1 MWRIHCRLRECIV
14 KILWMRSCPIN
25 VAWRAFR
32 ARVLPAL
39 LAAALLLTLARF
51 DVPPPADRD
60 SNLDRMLAGKQFDF
74 AGWWLAAIAAKIGHE
89 FILPQN
95 SMTER
100 DQIEF
105 VREYARQITAYQQLE
120 NKITRAFVDPNN
132 KDPQGSTAGLR
143 AERQD
148 LRNWLNAR
156 QNLAEAIIQEQVES
170 VLREEGFA
178 LGGQVMPP
186 LRFRF
191 TELPDLLIVSRRDR
205 IERIAS
211 RELATGLP
219 VDEQD
224 RIESDVDKRFDVSSI
239 VEPIGG
245 LGAYPTML
253 PETPAMLW
261 LLGVAGHEWVHNY
274 FLYMIAPIGWNYG
287 DDPQARIMNE
297 TAAVI
302 AEREIRRRVAERY
315 YPELLEALAQEEK
328 VASITSDVAVDPSP
342 PKFDFRKEMRETRLR
357 VDELLAQGKIDEA
370 ERYMEQR
377 RQVFVQNGH
386 LIRKLNQAYF
396 AFHGAY
402 NADPGGSPAAGKD
415 PVGPAVQQLRDRSA
429 SMGDFLRSM
438 AGVQNFEDLQS
449 RLK

>member
-1 MWRIHCRLRECIV
+1 MMVR
-14 KILWMRSCPIN
+14 PIN
-25 VAWRAFR
+25 HAWRVFR
-32 ARVLPAL
+32 LRVLPVL
-39 LAAALLLTLARF
+39 LAAGLILTLMRF

-74 AGWWLAAIAAKIGHE
+74 AGWWLAAVAAKIGHE
-89 FILPQN
+89 LHVPQN
-95 SMTER
+95 GMTE
-100 DQIEF
+100 QQQVEF
-105 VREYARQITAYQQLE
+105 VREYARQVTVYQQVE

-132 KDPQGSTAGLR
+132 TDPQGSTTGLQ
-143 AERQD
+143 AERQAVRD
-148 LRNWLNAR
+148 WLNAR

-178 LGGQVMPP
+178 AGGQVVPP

-191 TELPDLLIVSRRDR
+191 TELPDLLVISRRDR
-205 IERIAS
+205 IERISS

-219 VDEQD
+219 VDAQD
-224 RIESDVDKRFDVSSI
+224 RIENEVDERFDVSSI

-253 PETPAMLW
+253 PETPALLW

-274 FLYMIAPIGWNYG
+274 FLYMLAPIGWNYA
-287 DDPQARIMNE
+287 DDPHARIMNE

-302 AEREIRRRVAERY
+302 AERDIRKRVAERF
-315 YPELLEALAQEEK
+315 YPDLLDALNDRESLT
-328 VASITSDVAVDPSP
+328 ASIASDIAATSDA
-342 PKFDFRKEMRETRLR
+342 PKFDFRKEMRETRQR
-357 VDELLAQGKIDEA
+357 TDEFLAQGKIEA
-370 ERYMEQR
+370 AESYMEQR
-377 RQVFVQNGH
+377 RQLFVQNGY

-415 PVGPAVQQLRDRSA
+415 PVGPAVQEMRDRSA
-429 SMGDFLRSM
+429 SMGDFLRTM
-438 AGVQNFEDLQS
+438 ASVQNFDDLQR
-449 RLK
+449 RLR

>member
-1 MWRIHCRLRECIV
+1 MTV
-14 KILWMRSCPIN
+14 RSIKA
-25 VAWRAFR
+25 AWRVFR
-32 ARVLPAL
+32 LRVLPAL
-39 LAAALLLTLARF
+39 IAAGLLLTLARF

-60 SNLDRMLAGKQFDF
+60 SNLDRLLAGQQFDF
-74 AGWWLAAIAAKIGHE
+74 AGWWLGAMAAKIGHE

-95 SMTER
+95 SMTEAQ
-100 DQIEF
+100 QIAF
-105 VREYARQITAYQQLE
+105 VREFAKQVAAYQQIE
-120 NKITRAFVDPNN
+120 AKITRAFVDPNN
-132 KDPQGSTAGLR
+132 ADPQGSTAGLR
-143 AERQD
+143 AQRQAIRD
-148 LRNWLNAR
+148 WLTAR
-156 QNLAEAIIQEQVES
+156 QNLAEAVVQEQVEG

-178 LGGQVMPP
+178 VGGQVLPP

-191 TELPDLLIVSRRDR
+191 TDLPDLLVISRRDR

-211 RELATGLP
+211 RELTTGLP

-224 RIESDVDKRFDVSSI
+224 RIEREVDKRFNVSSI

-253 PETPAMLW
+253 PETSALLW

-274 FLYMIAPIGWNYG
+274 FLSTLAPIGWNYE
-287 DDPQARIMNE
+287 DDPPSRIMNE

-302 AEREIRRRVAERY
+302 AEREIRQRVAQRY
-315 YPELLEALAQEEK
+315 YPDLLDAIRPAQTTPAQPGVTPK
-328 VASITSDVAVDPSP
+328 SAP

-357 VDELLAQGKIDEA
+357 ADELLAQGKIDEA

-377 RQVFVQNGH
+377 RQVFVQNGYF
-386 LIRKLNQAYF
+386 IRKLNQAYF

-415 PVGPAVQQLRDRSA
+415 PVGPAVQQMRDRSA
-429 SMGDFLRSM
+429 SLGDFLRSM
-438 AGVQNFEDLQS
+438 ATVQDFEDLQR
-449 RLK
+449 RLE

>member
-1 MWRIHCRLRECIV
+1 M
-14 KILWMRSCPIN
+14 
-25 VAWRAFR
+25 
-32 ARVLPAL
+32 RVLPAL
-39 LAAALLLTLARF
+39 LAASLVLTLARF

-60 SNLDRMLAGKQFDF
+60 ANLDRLLAGKQFDF
-74 AGWWLAAIAAKIGHE
+74 AGWWLGALATKIGHE

-95 SMTER
+95 SMTEH

-120 NKITRAFVDPNN
+120 SRITRAFIDPNN

-143 AERQD
+143 AERQGV
-148 LRNWLNAR
+148 RSWLSAR
-156 QNLAEAIIQEQVES
+156 QNLTEAIIQEQVES
-170 VLREEGFA
+170 VLRDEGFA

-191 TELPDLLIVSRRDR
+191 TELPDLLILSRRDR

-224 RIESDVDKRFDVSSI
+224 RIENQVAERFDVSSI

-274 FLYMIAPIGWNYG
+274 FLYALSPIGWNYA

-302 AEREIRRRVAERY
+302 AEREIRRRVAERF
-315 YPELLEALAQEEK
+315 YPDLLEALAHQEK
-328 VASITSDVAVDPSP
+328 VASITTDVSADQA
-342 PKFDFRKEMRETRLR
+342 PKFDFRKEMRETRQR
-357 VDELLAQGKIDEA
+357 ADELLAQGKIDEA
-370 ERYMEQR
+370 EHYMEQR

-429 SMGDFLRSM
+429 SMGDFLRAM
-438 AGVQNFEDLQS
+438 AGVQNFEDLQR

>member
-1 MWRIHCRLRECIV
+1 MTARPFNTV
-14 KILWMRSCPIN
+14 
-25 VAWRAFR
+25 WRAFR
-32 ARVLPAL
+32 FRVLPAL
-39 LAAALLLTLARF
+39 LAAVLFLTLLRF

-74 AGWWLAAIAAKIGHE
+74 AGWWLGAIAAKLGHE
-89 FILPQN
+89 LVLPQN
-95 SMTER
+95 SMTEAQQVSFVQEYVQ
-100 DQIEF
+100 QIS
-105 VREYARQITAYQQLE
+105 AYQQLE
-120 NKITRAFVDPNN
+120 SKITRAFVDPNN
-132 KDPQGSTAGLR
+132 ADPQGSTAGLR
-143 AERQD
+143 AERQE

-178 LGGQVMPP
+178 LGGQLMPP

-191 TELPDLLIVSRRDR
+191 TELPDLLIMSRRDR

-224 RIESDVDKRFDVSSI
+224 RIENEVDQRFDVSSI

-253 PETPAMLW
+253 PETPALLW
-261 LLGVAGHEWVHNY
+261 LLGVVGHEWVHNY
-274 FLYMIAPIGWNYG
+274 FLYMLAPIGWNYA
-287 DDPQARIMNE
+287 DDPQSRIMNE

-315 YPELLEALAQEEK
+315 YPELLEALDAQEAK
-328 VASITSDVAVDPSP
+328 VAKPAANAQAVVEP
-342 PKFDFRKEMRETRLR
+342 PKFDFRKEMRETRQH
-357 VDELLAQGKIDEA
+357 VDDLLAEGKIEA
-370 ERYMEQR
+370 AEAYMEQR
-377 RQVFVQNGH
+377 RQVFVQNGY

-415 PVGPAVQQLRDRSA
+415 PVGPAVQQMRDRSA
-429 SMGDFLRSM
+429 SVGDFLRTM
-438 AGVQNFEDLQS
+438 ASVQNFDDLQR

>member
-1 MWRIHCRLRECIV
+1 MTA
-14 KILWMRSCPIN
+14 KPN
-25 VAWRAFR
+25 NTTWRAFR
-32 ARVLPAL
+32 RHVLPVL
-39 LAAALLLTLARF
+39 LAAGLILTLVRF

-74 AGWWLAAIAAKIGHE
+74 AGWWFGAIAAKLGHE
-89 FILPQN
+89 LILPQN
-95 SMTER
+95 SMSEAQQVEYV
-100 DQIEF
+100 D
-105 VREYARQITAYQQLE
+105 EYARQLTAYQQLE
-120 NKITRAFVDPNN
+120 AKITRAFVDPNN
-132 KDPQGSTAGLR
+132 TDPQGSTAGLR
-143 AERQD
+143 AERQA

-156 QNLAEAIIQEQVES
+156 QNLAEAIIQEQVET

-219 VDEQD
+219 VDAQD
-224 RIESDVDKRFDVSSI
+224 RIERDVDERFDVSSI

-253 PETPAMLW
+253 PETPALLW

-274 FLYMIAPIGWNYG
+274 FLYALAPIGWGYA
-287 DDPQARIMNE
+287 DDPQTRIMNE

-302 AEREIRRRVAERY
+302 AEREIRKRVAERY
-315 YPELLEALAQEEK
+315 YPDLLDALNTDK
-328 VASITSDVAVDPSP
+328 VAAITSDVSAASNAL
-342 PKFDFRKEMRETRLR
+342 KFDFRKEMRETRQR
-357 VDELLAQGKIDEA
+357 TDELLAQGKIDAA
-370 ERYMEQR
+370 EQYMEQR
-377 RQVFVQNGH
+377 RQVFVQNGY

-415 PVGPAVQQLRDRSA
+415 PVGPAVQQMRDRSA
-429 SMGDFLRSM
+429 SMGDFLRAM
-438 AGVQNFEDLQS
+438 ASVQDFADLQR
-449 RLK
+449 RLN

>member
-1 MWRIHCRLRECIV
+1 MWMTARPV
-14 KILWMRSCPIN
+14 KVVWHTFRVR
-25 VAWRAFR
+25 VA
-32 ARVLPAL
+32 PAL
-39 LAAALLLTLARF
+39 LAAGLLLTLARF

-74 AGWWLAAIAAKIGHE
+74 AGWWLGAMAAKIGHE
-89 FILPQN
+89 LTLPQN

-105 VREYARQITAYQQLE
+105 VREYAGQITAYQQLE
-120 NKITRAFVDPNN
+120 TQITRAFIDPNN
-132 KDPQGSTAGLR
+132 ADPQGSTAGLR
-143 AERQD
+143 AERQHI
-148 LRNWLNAR
+148 RAWLSAR

-170 VLREEGFA
+170 VLRDEGFA

-224 RIESDVDKRFDVSSI
+224 RVESQVDKRFDVSSI

-253 PETPAMLW
+253 PETPAMVW

-274 FLYMIAPIGWNYG
+274 FLYALAPIGWNYG
-287 DDPQARIMNE
+287 DDPHARIMNE

-302 AEREIRRRVAERY
+302 AEREIRQRVAERF
-315 YPELLEALAQEEK
+315 YPDLLSAIAGQEKLAAL
-328 VASITSDVAVDPSP
+328 SSDVSPATDP

-357 VDELLAQGKIDEA
+357 ADELLAQGKIEEA

-438 AGVQNFEDLQS
+438 ATVQNLDDLQR

>member
-1 MWRIHCRLRECIV
+1 MTARPV
-14 KILWMRSCPIN
+14 KT
-25 VAWRAFR
+25 AWLTFQR
-32 ARVLPAL
+32 RVLPAL
-39 LAAALLLTLARF
+39 LAAGLILTLVRF

-60 SNLDRMLAGKQFDF
+60 SNLDRLLAGKQFDF
-74 AGWWLAAIAAKIGHE
+74 AGWWLGAIAAKVGHE

-95 SMTER
+95 SMSEA
-100 DQIEF
+100 QQVEY
-105 VREYARQITAYQQLE
+105 VHEYARQLTAYQQLE
-120 NKITRAFVDPNN
+120 AKITRAFVDPNN
-132 KDPQGSTAGLR
+132 ADPQGSTAGMR
-143 AERQD
+143 AERQA

-156 QNLAEAIIQEQVES
+156 QNLAEAIVQEQVET

-219 VDEQD
+219 VDAQD
-224 RIESDVDKRFDVSSI
+224 RIEREVDGRFDVSSI

-253 PETPAMLW
+253 PETPALLW

-274 FLYMIAPIGWNYG
+274 FLYVLAPIGWNYA

-302 AEREIRRRVAERY
+302 AEREIRQRVAERY
-315 YPELLEALAQEEK
+315 YPDLLDALKTDK
-328 VASITSDVAVDPSP
+328 VAAITADVPAAGDTL
-342 PKFDFRKEMRETRLR
+342 KFDFRKEMRETRLR
-357 VDELLAQGKIDEA
+357 ADELLAEGKIDAA

-377 RQVFVQNGH
+377 RQVFVQNGY

-415 PVGPAVQQLRDRSA
+415 PVGPVVQAMRDRSA
-429 SMGDFLRSM
+429 SMGDFLRAM
-438 AGVQNFEDLQS
+438 AEVQNFEDLQR
-449 RLK
+449 RLR